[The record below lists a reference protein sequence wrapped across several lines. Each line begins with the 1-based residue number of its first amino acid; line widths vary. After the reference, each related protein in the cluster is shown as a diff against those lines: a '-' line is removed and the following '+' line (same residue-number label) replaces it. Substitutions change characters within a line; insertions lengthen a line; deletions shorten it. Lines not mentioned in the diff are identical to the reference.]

1 MTTFSADT
9 RTGTH
14 ADAAPRSSTQ
24 RSVGILAKRSI
35 RNIRRLPS
43 AFFPALAMPIFN
55 MVVFAGTFFAVT
67 KIPGF
72 PTDRSI
78 NWYMPL
84 GIMMGA
90 AFGGVGLGFTAIR
103 DIETG
108 FYDRLRMSPTSRFSL
123 VIGPLV
129 GTLVRVLLMTSL
141 VIVLGVALGAR
152 FEGGVLD
159 IVIGVSCLYLA
170 ALGLAAIGAGWG
182 LGLAFKFKDMRGAAI
197 MQLSIFLV
205 MFLSSAQ
212 VPLNVMS
219 GWLHTVARV
228 NPATNILRLSRVGL
242 VNDASPDRLSWNS
255 VWGGLLAIAV
265 MTTLSLLF
273 AVRNLRKLND

>member
-1 MTTFSADT
+1 MSA
-9 RTGTH
+9 
-14 ADAAPRSSTQ
+14 
-24 RSVGILAKRSI
+24 VLILAKRSI
-35 RNIRRLPS
+35 RTIRRLPS

-55 MVVFAGTFFAVT
+55 MIVFAGTFFAVT

-103 DIETG
+103 DLETG
-108 FYDRLRMSPTSRFSL
+108 FYDRLRMSPTSRLSL
-123 VIGPLV
+123 VLGPLS
-129 GTLVRVLLMTSL
+129 GTLVRITMVTTI

-152 FEGGVLD
+152 FTGGVL
-159 IVIGVSCLYLA
+159 GVLCLYVA
-170 ALGLAAIGAGWG
+170 ALGLATIGAGWG
-182 LGLAFKFKDMRGAAI
+182 LGLAFKFRDMRAAAI

-212 VPLNVMS
+212 VPLSIMD
-219 GWLHTVARV
+219 GWLHTVARI

-242 VNDASPDRLSWNS
+242 VNESSADHLSWNA
-255 VWGGLLAIAV
+255 VWGGLLAIVV
-265 MTTLSLLF
+265 MAAMTLTF
-273 AVRNLRKLND
+273 AVRNLRKLSD

>member
-9 RTGTH
+9 RTGTN

>member
-1 MTTFSADT
+1 M
-9 RTGTH
+9 
-14 ADAAPRSSTQ
+14 STS
-24 RSVGILAKRSI
+24 RSVGILATRSI

-84 GIMMGA
+84 GIMMGS
-90 AFGGVGLGFTAIR
+90 AFAGVGLGFTAIR

-108 FYDRLRMSPTSRFSL
+108 FYDRLRMTPTSRLSL
-123 VIGPLV
+123 VLGPLT
-129 GTLVRVLLMTSL
+129 GTLVRVVMMTTI
-141 VIVLGVALGAR
+141 VIVIGIALGAR
-152 FEGGVLD
+152 FTGGVLG
-159 IVIGVSCLYLA
+159 ILCLYAA
-170 ALGLAAIGAGWG
+170 ALGLSTIGAGWG
-182 LGLAFKFKDMRGAAI
+182 LGLAFIFKDMRGAAI

-212 VPLNVMS
+212 VPLNVMD
-219 GWLHTVARV
+219 GWLHTVARI
-228 NPATNILRLSRVGL
+228 NPATNILRLARVGL
-242 VNDASPDRLSWNS
+242 VNESNADHLSFNA
-255 VWGGLLAIAV
+255 VWGGIVAIVV
-265 MTTLSLLF
+265 MGGLSLGF
-273 AVRNLRKLND
+273 ALRQLRELSN

>member
-1 MTTFSADT
+1 M
-9 RTGTH
+9 
-14 ADAAPRSSTQ
+14 STS
-24 RSVGILAKRSI
+24 RSVGILATRSI

-84 GIMMGA
+84 GIMMGS
-90 AFGGVGLGFTAIR
+90 AFAGVGLGFTAIR

-108 FYDRLRMSPTSRFSL
+108 FYDRLRMTPTSRLSL
-123 VIGPLV
+123 VLGPLT
-129 GTLVRVLLMTSL
+129 GTLVRVVMMTTI
-141 VIVLGVALGAR
+141 VIVIGIALGAR
-152 FEGGVLD
+152 FTGGVLG
-159 IVIGVSCLYLA
+159 ILCLYAA
-170 ALGLAAIGAGWG
+170 ALGLSTIGAGWG
-182 LGLAFKFKDMRGAAI
+182 LGLAFIFKDMRGAAI

-212 VPLNVMS
+212 VPLNVMD
-219 GWLHTVARV
+219 GWLHTVARI
-228 NPATNILRLSRVGL
+228 NPATNILRLARVGL
-242 VNDASPDRLSWNS
+242 VNESNADHLSFDA
-255 VWGGLLAIAV
+255 VWGGIVAIVV
-265 MTTLSLLF
+265 MGGLS
-273 AVRNLRKLND
+273 

>member
-1 MTTFSADT
+1 MTTISADT
-9 RTGTH
+9 RDETLT
-14 ADAAPRSSTQ
+14 ATALRSSTQ

-152 FEGGVLD
+152 FEGGVRD

-219 GWLHTVARV
+219 GWLHAVARV

-242 VNDASPDRLSWNS
+242 VNDASPDHLSWNS

-265 MTTLSLLF
+265 MTALSLMF

>member
-1 MTTFSADT
+1 MTTISADT
-9 RTGTH
+9 RDETLT
-14 ADAAPRSSTQ
+14 ATALRSSTQ

-108 FYDRLRMSPTSRFSL
+108 FYDRLRMSPTSRLSL

-141 VIVLGVALGAR
+141 VIVLGGALGAR

-219 GWLHTVARV
+219 GWLHAVARV

-242 VNDASPDRLSWNS
+242 VNDASPDHLSWNS

-265 MTTLSLLF
+265 MTALSLMF

>member
-1 MTTFSADT
+1 MSA
-9 RTGTH
+9 
-14 ADAAPRSSTQ
+14 
-24 RSVGILAKRSI
+24 VLILAKRSI
-35 RNIRRLPS
+35 RTIRRLPS

-55 MVVFAGTFFAVT
+55 MIVFAGTFFAVT

-103 DIETG
+103 DLETG
-108 FYDRLRMSPTSRFSL
+108 FYDRLRMSPTSRLSL
-123 VIGPLV
+123 VLGPLS
-129 GTLVRVLLMTSL
+129 GTLIRITMVTTI

-152 FEGGVLD
+152 FTGGVL
-159 IVIGVSCLYLA
+159 GVLCLYVA
-170 ALGLAAIGAGWG
+170 ALGLATIGAGWG
-182 LGLAFKFKDMRGAAI
+182 LGLAFKFRDMRAAAI

-212 VPLNVMS
+212 VPLSIMD
-219 GWLHTVARV
+219 GWLHTVARI

-242 VNDASPDRLSWNS
+242 VNESSADHLSWNA
-255 VWGGLLAIAV
+255 VWGGLLAIVV
-265 MTTLSLLF
+265 MAAMTLTF
-273 AVRNLRKLND
+273 AVRNLRKLSD

>member
-1 MTTFSADT
+1 MTTISADT
-9 RTGTH
+9 RTGTN

-265 MTTLSLLF
+265 MTTLSLMF

>member
-9 RTGTH
+9 RPGTN
-14 ADAAPRSSTQ
+14 ADTTPRSSTQ

>member
-1 MTTFSADT
+1 M
-9 RTGTH
+9 
-14 ADAAPRSSTQ
+14 STQ
-24 RSVGILAKRSI
+24 RTVGILAKRSI
-35 RNIRRLPS
+35 RTIRRLPS

-55 MVVFAGTFFAVT
+55 MIVFAGTFFAVT

-103 DIETG
+103 DLETG
-108 FYDRLRMSPTSRFSL
+108 FYDRLRMAPTSRLSL
-123 VIGPLV
+123 VLGPLS
-129 GTLVRVLLMTSL
+129 GTLIRITMVTSI

-152 FEGGVLD
+152 FTGGVL
-159 IVIGVSCLYLA
+159 GVLCLYVA
-170 ALGLAAIGAGWG
+170 ALGLATIGAGWG
-182 LGLAFKFKDMRGAAI
+182 LGLAFKFRDMRAAAI

-212 VPLNVMS
+212 VPLSIMD

-242 VNDASPDRLSWNS
+242 VNESSADHLSWNA
-255 VWGGLLAIAV
+255 VWGGLLAIVV
-265 MTTLSLLF
+265 MAALTLTF
-273 AVRNLRKLND
+273 AVRNLRKLSD

>member
-1 MTTFSADT
+1 MSTTLQ
-9 RTGTH
+9 RTPEVLT
-14 ADAAPRSSTQ
+14 SSTQ
-24 RSVGILAKRSI
+24 RTIGILAKRSI

-55 MVVFAGTFFAVT
+55 MIVFAGTFFAVT

-108 FYDRLRMSPTSRFSL
+108 FYDRLRMTPTSRLSL
-123 VIGPLV
+123 VLGPLT
-129 GTLVRVLLMTSL
+129 GTLVRIIMMTSI

-152 FEGGVLD
+152 FSGGVL
-159 IVIGVSCLYLA
+159 GVLCLYAA
-170 ALGLAAIGAGWG
+170 ALGLATIGAGWG
-182 LGLAFKFKDMRGAAI
+182 LGLAFRFQDMRGAAI

-212 VPLNVMS
+212 VPLNVMQ
-219 GWLHTVARV
+219 GWLHSVARV
-228 NPATNILRLSRVGL
+228 NPATNILRLARVGL
-242 VNDASPDRLSWNS
+242 VNPSSPDHLSWNA
-255 VWGGLLAIAV
+255 VWGGLLAIVV
-265 MTTLSLLF
+265 MGALTLTF
-273 AVRNLRKLND
+273 AVRSLNRLND

>member
-9 RTGTH
+9 RTGTN
-14 ADAAPRSSTQ
+14 ADTAPRSSTQ

-152 FEGGVLD
+152 FEGGVID

>member
-1 MTTFSADT
+1 MSLQF
-9 RTGTH
+9 
-14 ADAAPRSSTQ
+14 AANEVRIQ
-24 RSVGILAKRSI
+24 RSIGILAKRSI

-55 MVVFAGTFFAVT
+55 MIVFAGTFFAVT
-67 KIPGF
+67 QIPGF

-103 DIETG
+103 DLQTG
-108 FYDRLRMSPTSRFSL
+108 FYDRLRMTPTSRLSL
-123 VIGPLV
+123 VLGPLS
-129 GTLVRVLLMTSL
+129 GTLVRIMMMTTI

-152 FEGGVLD
+152 FTGGVLG
-159 IVIGVSCLYLA
+159 IVCLYVA
-170 ALGLAAIGAGWG
+170 ALGLSTIGAGWG
-182 LGLAFKFKDMRGAAI
+182 LGLAFKFRDMRAAAI

-212 VPLNVMS
+212 VPLNVMD
-219 GWLHTVARV
+219 GWLHTVARI
-228 NPATNILRLSRVGL
+228 NPATNILRLARVGL
-242 VNDASPDRLSWNS
+242 VNETSPDHLSWNA

-265 MTTLSLLF
+265 MAVLALGF
-273 AVRNLRKLND
+273 AVRNLKRLSE

>member
-1 MTTFSADT
+1 M
-9 RTGTH
+9 
-14 ADAAPRSSTQ
+14 STS
-24 RSVGILAKRSI
+24 RSVGILATRSI

-84 GIMMGA
+84 GIMMGS
-90 AFGGVGLGFTAIR
+90 AFAGVGLGFTAIR

-108 FYDRLRMSPTSRFSL
+108 FYDRLRMTPTSRLSL
-123 VIGPLV
+123 VLGPLT
-129 GTLVRVLLMTSL
+129 GTLVRVVMMTTI
-141 VIVLGVALGAR
+141 VIVIGIVLGAR
-152 FEGGVLD
+152 FTGGVLG
-159 IVIGVSCLYLA
+159 ILCLYAA
-170 ALGLAAIGAGWG
+170 ALGLSTIGAGWG
-182 LGLAFKFKDMRGAAI
+182 LGLAFIFKDMRGAAI

-212 VPLNVMS
+212 VPLNVMD
-219 GWLHTVARV
+219 GWLHTVARI
-228 NPATNILRLSRVGL
+228 NPATNILRLARVGL
-242 VNDASPDRLSWNS
+242 VNESNADHLSFNA
-255 VWGGLLAIAV
+255 VWGGIVAIVV
-265 MTTLSLLF
+265 MGGLSLGF
-273 AVRNLRKLND
+273 ALRQLRKLSN

>member
-9 RTGTH
+9 RTGTN

-219 GWLHTVARV
+219 GWLHAVARV

-242 VNDASPDRLSWNS
+242 VNDASPDHLSWNS

-265 MTTLSLLF
+265 MTALSLMF

>member
-1 MTTFSADT
+1 M
-9 RTGTH
+9 
-14 ADAAPRSSTQ
+14 STQ
-24 RSVGILAKRSI
+24 RTVGILAKRSI
-35 RNIRRLPS
+35 RTIRRLPS

-55 MVVFAGTFFAVT
+55 MIVFAGTFFAVT

-103 DIETG
+103 DLETG
-108 FYDRLRMSPTSRFSL
+108 FYDRLRMAPTSRLSL
-123 VIGPLV
+123 VLGPLS
-129 GTLVRVLLMTSL
+129 GTLVRITMVTSI

-152 FEGGVLD
+152 FTGGVL
-159 IVIGVSCLYLA
+159 GVLCLYIA
-170 ALGLAAIGAGWG
+170 ALGLATIGAGWG
-182 LGLAFKFKDMRGAAI
+182 LGLAFKFRDMRAAAI

-212 VPLNVMS
+212 VPLSIMD

-242 VNDASPDRLSWNS
+242 VIESSADHLSWNA

-265 MTTLSLLF
+265 MASLTLTF
-273 AVRNLRKLND
+273 AVRNLRKLSD

>member
-1 MTTFSADT
+1 MTTISADS
-9 RTGTH
+9 RTGTN

-265 MTTLSLLF
+265 MTTLSLMF

>member
-1 MTTFSADT
+1 MSA
-9 RTGTH
+9 
-14 ADAAPRSSTQ
+14 
-24 RSVGILAKRSI
+24 VLILAKRSI
-35 RNIRRLPS
+35 RTIRRLPS

-55 MVVFAGTFFAVT
+55 MIVFAGTFFAVT

-103 DIETG
+103 DLETG
-108 FYDRLRMSPTSRFSL
+108 FYDRLRMAPTSRLSL
-123 VIGPLV
+123 VLGPLS
-129 GTLVRVLLMTSL
+129 GTLIRITIVTTI

-152 FEGGVLD
+152 FTGGVL
-159 IVIGVSCLYLA
+159 GVLCLYVA
-170 ALGLAAIGAGWG
+170 ALGLATIGAGWG
-182 LGLAFKFKDMRGAAI
+182 LGLAFKFRDMRAAAI

-212 VPLNVMS
+212 VPLSIMD
-219 GWLHTVARV
+219 GWLHTVARI

-242 VNDASPDRLSWNS
+242 VNESSTDHLSWNA
-255 VWGGLLAIAV
+255 VWGGLLAIVV
-265 MTTLSLLF
+265 MAAMTLTF
-273 AVRNLRKLND
+273 AVRNLRKLSD

>member
-1 MTTFSADT
+1 MSA
-9 RTGTH
+9 
-14 ADAAPRSSTQ
+14 
-24 RSVGILAKRSI
+24 VLILAKRSI
-35 RNIRRLPS
+35 RTIRRLPS

-55 MVVFAGTFFAVT
+55 MIVFAGTFFAVT

-103 DIETG
+103 DLETG
-108 FYDRLRMSPTSRFSL
+108 FYDRLRMSPTSRLSL
-123 VIGPLV
+123 VLGPLS
-129 GTLVRVLLMTSL
+129 GTLVRITMVTTI

-152 FEGGVLD
+152 FTGGVL
-159 IVIGVSCLYLA
+159 GVLCLYIA
-170 ALGLAAIGAGWG
+170 ALGLATIGAGWG
-182 LGLAFKFKDMRGAAI
+182 LGLAFKFRDMRAAAI

-212 VPLNVMS
+212 VPISIMD
-219 GWLHTVARV
+219 GWLHTVARI

-242 VNDASPDRLSWNS
+242 VNESSADHLSWNA
-255 VWGGLLAIAV
+255 VWGGLLAIVV
-265 MTTLSLLF
+265 MAAMTLTF
-273 AVRNLRKLND
+273 AVRNLRKLSD

>member
-1 MTTFSADT
+1 MS
-9 RTGTH
+9 TG
-14 ADAAPRSSTQ
+14 
-24 RSVGILAKRSI
+24 RSVGILAARSI

-90 AFGGVGLGFTAIR
+90 AFAGVGLGFTTIR

-108 FYDRLRMSPTSRFSL
+108 FYDRLRMSPTSRVSL
-123 VIGPLV
+123 VIGPLM
-129 GTLVRVLLMTSL
+129 GTLTRVVMMTTV
-141 VIVLGVALGAR
+141 VIAIGIALGAR
-152 FEGGVLD
+152 FSGGVL
-159 IVIGVSCLYLA
+159 GVLCLYIA
-170 ALGLAAIGAGWG
+170 ALGLSTIGAGWG
-182 LGLAFKFKDMRGAAI
+182 LGLAFIFKDMRGAAI

-212 VPLNVMS
+212 VPLNVMD

-228 NPATNILRLSRVGL
+228 NPATNILRLARVGL
-242 VNDASPDRLSWNS
+242 VNESNVDHLSFGA
-255 VWGGLLAIAV
+255 VWGGLLAILL
-265 MTTLSLLF
+265 MGGLSLGF
-273 AVRNLRKLND
+273 ALRQLRKLSN

>member
-9 RTGTH
+9 RTGTN

-265 MTTLSLLF
+265 MTTLSLMF

>member
-9 RTGTH
+9 RTGTN
-14 ADAAPRSSTQ
+14 ADTAPRSSTQ

-265 MTTLSLLF
+265 MTALSLVF

>member
-1 MTTFSADT
+1 
-9 RTGTH
+9 
-14 ADAAPRSSTQ
+14 
-24 RSVGILAKRSI
+24 
-35 RNIRRLPS
+35 
-43 AFFPALAMPIFN
+43 MPIFN
-55 MVVFAGTFFAVT
+55 MIVFAGTFFAVT

-103 DIETG
+103 DLETG
-108 FYDRLRMSPTSRFSL
+108 FYDRLRMAPTSRLSL
-123 VIGPLV
+123 VLGPLS
-129 GTLVRVLLMTSL
+129 GTLIRITMVTSI

-152 FEGGVLD
+152 FTGGVL
-159 IVIGVSCLYLA
+159 GVLCLYVA
-170 ALGLAAIGAGWG
+170 ALGLATIGAGWG
-182 LGLAFKFKDMRGAAI
+182 LGLAFKFRDMRAAAI

-212 VPLNVMS
+212 VPLSIMD

-242 VNDASPDRLSWNS
+242 VNESSADHLSWNA
-255 VWGGLLAIAV
+255 VWGGLLAIVV
-265 MTTLSLLF
+265 MAALTLTF
-273 AVRNLRKLND
+273 AVRNLRKLSD

>member
-1 MTTFSADT
+1 MSSQ
-9 RTGTH
+9 RT
-14 ADAAPRSSTQ
+14 
-24 RSVGILAKRSI
+24 VGILAKRSI
-35 RNIRRLPS
+35 RTIRRLPS

-55 MVVFAGTFFAVT
+55 MIVFAGTFFAVT

-103 DIETG
+103 DLETG
-108 FYDRLRMSPTSRFSL
+108 FYDRLRMAPTSRLSL
-123 VIGPLV
+123 VLGPLS
-129 GTLVRVLLMTSL
+129 GTLVRITMVTSI

-152 FEGGVLD
+152 FTGGVL
-159 IVIGVSCLYLA
+159 GVLCLYIA
-170 ALGLAAIGAGWG
+170 ALGLATIGAGWG
-182 LGLAFKFKDMRGAAI
+182 LGLAFKFRDMRAAAI

-212 VPLNVMS
+212 VPLSIMD

-242 VNDASPDRLSWNS
+242 VNESSADHLSWNA

-265 MTTLSLLF
+265 MASLTLTF
-273 AVRNLRKLND
+273 AVRNLRKLSD

>member
-1 MTTFSADT
+1 MSA
-9 RTGTH
+9 
-14 ADAAPRSSTQ
+14 
-24 RSVGILAKRSI
+24 VLILAKRSI
-35 RNIRRLPS
+35 RTIRRLPS

-55 MVVFAGTFFAVT
+55 MIVFAGTFFAVT

-103 DIETG
+103 DLETG
-108 FYDRLRMSPTSRFSL
+108 FYDRLRMSPTSRLSL
-123 VIGPLV
+123 VLGPLS
-129 GTLVRVLLMTSL
+129 GTLVRITMVTTI

-152 FEGGVLD
+152 FTGGVLG
-159 IVIGVSCLYLA
+159 ILCLYVA
-170 ALGLAAIGAGWG
+170 ALGLATIGAGWG
-182 LGLAFKFKDMRGAAI
+182 LGLAFKFRDMRAAAI

-212 VPLNVMS
+212 VPLSIMD
-219 GWLHTVARV
+219 GWLHTVARI

-242 VNDASPDRLSWNS
+242 VNESSADHLSWNA
-255 VWGGLLAIAV
+255 VWGGLLAIVV
-265 MTTLSLLF
+265 MAAMTLTF
-273 AVRNLRKLND
+273 AVRNLRKLSD

>member
-1 MTTFSADT
+1 MSA
-9 RTGTH
+9 
-14 ADAAPRSSTQ
+14 
-24 RSVGILAKRSI
+24 VLILAKRSI
-35 RNIRRLPS
+35 RTIRRLPS

-55 MVVFAGTFFAVT
+55 MIVFAGTFFAVT

-103 DIETG
+103 DLETG
-108 FYDRLRMSPTSRFSL
+108 FYDRLRMSPTSRLSL
-123 VIGPLV
+123 VLGPLS
-129 GTLVRVLLMTSL
+129 GTLIRITMVTTI

-152 FEGGVLD
+152 FTGGVL
-159 IVIGVSCLYLA
+159 GVLCLYVA
-170 ALGLAAIGAGWG
+170 ALGLATIGAGWG
-182 LGLAFKFKDMRGAAI
+182 LGLAFKFRDMRAAAI

-212 VPLNVMS
+212 VPLSIMD

-242 VNDASPDRLSWNS
+242 VNESSADHLSWNA
-255 VWGGLLAIAV
+255 VWGGLLAIVV
-265 MTTLSLLF
+265 MAAMTLTF
-273 AVRNLRKLND
+273 AVRNLRKLSD